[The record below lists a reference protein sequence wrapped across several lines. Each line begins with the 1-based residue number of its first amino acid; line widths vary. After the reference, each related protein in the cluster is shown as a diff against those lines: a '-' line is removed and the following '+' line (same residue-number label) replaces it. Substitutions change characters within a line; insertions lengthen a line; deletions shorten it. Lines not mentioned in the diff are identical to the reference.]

1 MTQGLAEDQG
11 AIGMDIDAKHF
22 RDTLGCFAT
31 GVTIITTVDSEGGPV
46 GLTANS
52 FSSLSLDPPLVLFC
66 LDRNVVSFPA
76 FHSNRHFAVN
86 ILGADQED
94 MSRRFAQSGPE
105 KWNGVAF
112 ETWDTGCP
120 ILAGCIATLE
130 CNIDSIYEGGDH
142 VIIVGEVVRI
152 ANGGGTPLAF
162 FRGRYGTLASS

>member
-1 MTQGLAEDQG
+1 MEDHG
-11 AIGMDIDAKHF
+11 AIGMDVDAKYF

-66 LDRNVVSFPA
+66 LDRNVVSFSA

-94 MSRRFAQSGPE
+94 MARRFAQSGSE
-105 KWNGVAF
+105 KWNGVGF

-120 ILAGCIATLE
+120 ILGGCIANLE
-130 CNIDSIYEGGDH
+130 CNTDSIYEGGDH
-142 VIIVGEVVRI
+142 VIIVGEVVRV

-162 FRGRYGTLASS
+162 FRGQYGSVTPN